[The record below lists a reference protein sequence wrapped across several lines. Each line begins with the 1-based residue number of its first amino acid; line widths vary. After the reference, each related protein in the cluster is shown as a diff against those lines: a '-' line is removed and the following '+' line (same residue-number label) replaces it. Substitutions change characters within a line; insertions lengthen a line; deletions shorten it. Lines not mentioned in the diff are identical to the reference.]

1 MKNLYQGL
9 EIELVALER
18 EDIVTLSDNV
28 QDDIFKPKTKAF
40 GFTPDDEVFN

>member
-28 QDDIFKPKTKAF
+28 ADDIFKPKKQTF
-40 GFTPDDEVFN
+40 GFTPDEEVFN

>member
-28 QDDIFKPKTKAF
+28 QNDIFKQKTQAF
-40 GFTPDDEVFN
+40 GFTPDDDVFN